1 MNAQFLAHFL
11 RERMTM
17 LPTQKARQ
25 ILAKRQHIVHVV
37 EYFAGMNIAHL
48 SNTCASLND
57 VHGDAVLPRDAISGR
72 AVDSILYRIPLDKN
86 PTNLG
91 VCGESLQVLARVVAG
106 ANSAQREARA
116 IVLCRVS
123 VRQIPDI
130 IGRREALTL
139 VADIAPAV
147 SQKDC
152 RDIGQKNKANRP
164 DWPIGPTNFFARAQA
179 VDLIDAMHERVYRPT
194 GLAIGRDPV
203 KHGDAD
209 GGGEACIHASM
220 LANIIIE

>member
-1 MNAQFLAHFL
+1 MYAQFLAHFL
-11 RERMTM
+11 RERMTVI
-17 LPTQKARQ
+17 TQKACQ
-25 ILAKRQHIVHVV
+25 VLAKRQHIVHVV

-130 IGRREALTL
+130 IGRREALTRI
-139 VADIAPAV
+139 ADVAPAIP
-147 SQKDC
+147 KEDC
-152 RDIGQKNKANRP
+152 RDIGQQNKANRP
-164 DWPIGPTNFFARAQA
+164 YWPIGTTDFFARAQA
-179 VDLIDAMHERVYRPT
+179 VDLVDAMHKRVHRPT

-203 KHGDAD
+203 KHRDAD
-209 GGGEACIHASM
+209 GGGETGEHVLM